1 MRRRSTEVT
10 VVRETRGPEKVVQIV
25 ELVFL
30 REINVERERTN
41 ESELR
46 LSASQPRVEVP
57 IEDRNRNTAKYSW
70 EGNDVVGQT
79 TVCHGR
85 LW

>member
-57 IEDRNRNTAKYSW
+57 IEYRNTAKYSW
-70 EGNDVVGQT
+70 EGNDVVG
-79 TVCHGR
+79 
-85 LW
+85 L